1 MPHIMPL
8 DFVLNLAKS
17 RSVEPNNVI
26 NIEWVWVKICM
37 PQQSL
42 SGGSP
47 CSLHLHSSIYT
58 SAAFSSAVHSVR
70 CPTLLNP
77 VPWQN
82 WMAAYLGYTLRMRT
96 LFCGWPVVVRDVH
109 MRRSALLSWLIVDS
123 VNEPRMMCLCFDLV
137 CFAEELTHTDG

>member
-77 VPWQN
+77 VP
-82 WMAAYLGYTLRMRT
+82 
-96 LFCGWPVVVRDVH
+96 
-109 MRRSALLSWLIVDS
+109 
-123 VNEPRMMCLCFDLV
+123 
-137 CFAEELTHTDG
+137 